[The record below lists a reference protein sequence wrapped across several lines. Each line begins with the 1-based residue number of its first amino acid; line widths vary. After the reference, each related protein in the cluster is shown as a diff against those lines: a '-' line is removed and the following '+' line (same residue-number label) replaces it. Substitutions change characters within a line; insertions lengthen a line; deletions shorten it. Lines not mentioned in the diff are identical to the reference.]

1 MAVDVRITAVTP
13 VLFFHSTP
21 FALKKTLLRASTR
34 KIIHFRE
41 CNQDPRLDD
50 MMPSGIRQTERK
62 KKKRKK
68 KVRNWK
74 SHDSDWSMV
83 SVGCISIEQEFS

>member
-68 KVRNWK
+68 KKVETGNRMILIGRWFQLA
-74 SHDSDWSMV
+74 V
-83 SVGCISIEQEFS
+83 YR